1 MTPTDENP
9 LTRSPA
15 TRSPDDADAERRAA
29 LAKLGALAAWTPP
42 IMMTLLLSPRAA
54 AESVPGTPVLPPPPP

>member
-15 TRSPDDADAERRAA
+15 TRSPDDTAAERRAA

-42 IMMTLLLSPRAA
+42 VMMTLLLSPRAS
-54 AESVPGTPVLPPPPP
+54 AESVPWTPTPP